1 MSSYEII
8 RKGRKQLI
16 DILQN
21 NIDCVLDE
29 LRSEI
34 VITKEEYE
42 GLEKYEDSK
51 KKSRELLILIQ
62 AKGEAACCQ
71 FLECLEVACPGSNH
85 ALHVQKHDETQN
97 PLQISG
103 HSVNYIYFYTQPP
116 LNKHALQVQKN
127 DHLNLRKDLH
137 VPDSVEFSGERSGS
151 NSMDLARSGN
161 QDAPRSR
168 EGVGEVESLRSPV
181 SSEAGSGSQSPD
193 DAIMLPWGASS
204 TEDPDDASL
213 LLSSKEREVK
223 TPDSL
228 DVAENPSDAAMGAE
242 NGGRDEDLESC
253 ASPRV
258 GSGAESLSAP
268 LSSSKGSGASDG
280 NCGKSEGIESGVQ
293 IPAISASK
301 GEEEGAQQL
310 DSSKKKRTSG
320 SPTRRERFEN
330 SKECLPPVEKPE
342 SPRVLGETEEAVP
355 KERIIRDLQPLLD
368 NDSSLSQALGGRPF
382 IAYRQPPNLNQ
393 LLTHNNTTTRLNMD
407 TGTRAC
413 NEPRCQLCC
422 HIHPDN
428 IITGPNNIQHTIS
441 GLFNCSSSNIVYAI
455 KCQQC
460 PSAIY
465 IGQTGQTLRQ
475 RINGHK
481 SDIRNHKTEKPVGEH
496 FNLPGHSIQDL
507 KAAVLLQKNFRNRQE
522 REDAK
527 LELITKLKTMEPP
540 GMN

>member
-16 DILQN
+16 DILQK

-97 PLQISG
+97 PLQSFGHSVLMSESHPDETQNPLQISGHSVNYIYFYIQPTLNNHALHVQKHDETQNPLQSFGHSVLMSESHPDETQNPLQISG

-127 DHLNLRKDLH
+127 DETQNPLQSFGHSVLMSESHPDETQNPLQISGHSVNYIYFYTQPPLNKHAL
-137 VPDSVEFSGERSGS
+137 
-151 NSMDLARSGN
+151 
-161 QDAPRSR
+161 Q
-168 EGVGEVESLRSPV
+168 
-181 SSEAGSGSQSPD
+181 
-193 DAIMLPWGASS
+193 
-204 TEDPDDASL
+204 
-213 LLSSKEREVK
+213 
-223 TPDSL
+223 
-228 DVAENPSDAAMGAE
+228 
-242 NGGRDEDLESC
+242 
-253 ASPRV
+253 
-258 GSGAESLSAP
+258 
-268 LSSSKGSGASDG
+268 
-280 NCGKSEGIESGVQ
+280 VQ
-293 IPAISASK
+293 K
-301 GEEEGAQQL
+301 
-310 DSSKKKRTSG
+310 
-320 SPTRRERFEN
+320 N
-330 SKECLPPVEKPE
+330 ECLPPEEKPE

-355 KERIIRDLQPLLD
+355 EERIIRDLQPLLD

-413 NEPRCQLCC
+413 NEPRCQICC

-460 PSAIY
+460 PSALY

-475 RINGHK
+475 RINRHK
-481 SDIRNHKTEKPVGEH
+481 SDIRNHKKSVREH

-507 KAAVLLQKNFRNRQE
+507 KAAVLLQENFRNRQE
-522 REDAK
+522 REDAEFK
-527 LELITKLKTMEPP
+527 LITKLKTMEPP

>member
-16 DILQN
+16 DILQK

-97 PLQISG
+97 PLQSFGHSVLMSESHPDETQNPLQISGHSVNYIYFYIQPTLNNHALHVQKHDETQNPLQSFGHSVLMSESHPDETQNPLQISG

-127 DHLNLRKDLH
+127 DETQNPLQSFGHSVLMSESHPDETQNPLQISGHSVNYIYFYTQPPLNKHAL
-137 VPDSVEFSGERSGS
+137 
-151 NSMDLARSGN
+151 
-161 QDAPRSR
+161 Q
-168 EGVGEVESLRSPV
+168 
-181 SSEAGSGSQSPD
+181 
-193 DAIMLPWGASS
+193 
-204 TEDPDDASL
+204 
-213 LLSSKEREVK
+213 
-223 TPDSL
+223 
-228 DVAENPSDAAMGAE
+228 
-242 NGGRDEDLESC
+242 
-253 ASPRV
+253 
-258 GSGAESLSAP
+258 
-268 LSSSKGSGASDG
+268 
-280 NCGKSEGIESGVQ
+280 VQ
-293 IPAISASK
+293 K
-301 GEEEGAQQL
+301 
-310 DSSKKKRTSG
+310 
-320 SPTRRERFEN
+320 N
-330 SKECLPPVEKPE
+330 ECLPPEEKPE
-342 SPRVLGETEEAVP
+342 SPRV
-355 KERIIRDLQPLLD
+355 
-368 NDSSLSQALGGRPF
+368 
-382 IAYRQPPNLNQ
+382 Y
-393 LLTHNNTTTRLNMD
+393 NNTTTRLNMD

-413 NEPRCQLCC
+413 NEPRCQICC

-460 PSAIY
+460 PSALY

-475 RINGHK
+475 RINRHK
-481 SDIRNHKTEKPVGEH
+481 SDIRNHKKSVREH

-507 KAAVLLQKNFRNRQE
+507 KAAVLLQENFRNRQE
-522 REDAK
+522 REDAEFK
-527 LELITKLKTMEPP
+527 LITKLKTMEPP

>member
-1 MSSYEII
+1 MMSHYEII
-8 RKGRKQLI
+8 SKGRKQLI
-16 DILQN
+16 DILQK

-29 LRSEI
+29 LRLET

-62 AKGEAACCQ
+62 EKGEAACCQ

-85 ALHVQKHDETQN
+85 ALHVQKH
-97 PLQISG
+97 
-103 HSVNYIYFYTQPP
+103 
-116 LNKHALQVQKN
+116 
-127 DHLNLRKDLH
+127 
-137 VPDSVEFSGERSGS
+137 
-151 NSMDLARSGN
+151 
-161 QDAPRSR
+161 
-168 EGVGEVESLRSPV
+168 
-181 SSEAGSGSQSPD
+181 
-193 DAIMLPWGASS
+193 
-204 TEDPDDASL
+204 
-213 LLSSKEREVK
+213 
-223 TPDSL
+223 
-228 DVAENPSDAAMGAE
+228 
-242 NGGRDEDLESC
+242 
-253 ASPRV
+253 
-258 GSGAESLSAP
+258 
-268 LSSSKGSGASDG
+268 
-280 NCGKSEGIESGVQ
+280 
-293 IPAISASK
+293 
-301 GEEEGAQQL
+301 
-310 DSSKKKRTSG
+310 
-320 SPTRRERFEN
+320 
-330 SKECLPPVEKPE
+330 ECLPPVEKPE

-422 HIHPDN
+422 HIHLDN

-460 PSAIY
+460 PSALY

-507 KAAVLLQKNFRNRQE
+507 KAAVLLQENFRNRQE

>member
-85 ALHVQKHDETQN
+85 ALHVQKHDETRNPLQSFGHSVLMSESHPDETQN

-127 DHLNLRKDLH
+127 
-137 VPDSVEFSGERSGS
+137 
-151 NSMDLARSGN
+151 
-161 QDAPRSR
+161 
-168 EGVGEVESLRSPV
+168 
-181 SSEAGSGSQSPD
+181 EAGSGSQSPD

>member
-85 ALHVQKHDETQN
+85 ALHVQKHDETRNPLQSFGHSVLMSESHPDETQN

-127 DHLNLRKDLH
+127 
-137 VPDSVEFSGERSGS
+137 
-151 NSMDLARSGN
+151 
-161 QDAPRSR
+161 
-168 EGVGEVESLRSPV
+168 
-181 SSEAGSGSQSPD
+181 
-193 DAIMLPWGASS
+193 
-204 TEDPDDASL
+204 
-213 LLSSKEREVK
+213 
-223 TPDSL
+223 
-228 DVAENPSDAAMGAE
+228 
-242 NGGRDEDLESC
+242 
-253 ASPRV
+253 
-258 GSGAESLSAP
+258 
-268 LSSSKGSGASDG
+268 
-280 NCGKSEGIESGVQ
+280 
-293 IPAISASK
+293 
-301 GEEEGAQQL
+301 
-310 DSSKKKRTSG
+310 
-320 SPTRRERFEN
+320 
-330 SKECLPPVEKPE
+330 ECLPPVEKPE

>member
-1 MSSYEII
+1 MMSHYEII
-8 RKGRKQLI
+8 SKGRKQLI
-16 DILQN
+16 DILQK

-29 LRSEI
+29 LRLET

-62 AKGEAACCQ
+62 EKGEAACCQ

-97 PLQISG
+97 PLQSCG
-103 HSVNYIYFYTQPP
+103 HSVLMSESHP
-116 LNKHALQVQKN
+116 

-213 LLSSKEREVK
+213 LLSSKEREIK

-268 LSSSKGSGASDG
+268 LSSSKGSGASNG

-330 SKECLPPVEKPE
+330 SKECLPPEEKPE
-342 SPRVLGETEEAVP
+342 SPRV
-355 KERIIRDLQPLLD
+355 
-368 NDSSLSQALGGRPF
+368 
-382 IAYRQPPNLNQ
+382 Y
-393 LLTHNNTTTRLNMD
+393 NNTTTRLNMD

-460 PSAIY
+460 PSALY

-481 SDIRNHKTEKPVGEH
+481 SDIRNHKKSVREH

>member
-1 MSSYEII
+1 M
-8 RKGRKQLI
+8 RPP
-16 DILQN
+16 
-21 NIDCVLDE
+21 DE
-29 LRSEI
+29 FEFD
-34 VITKEEYE
+34 T
-42 GLEKYEDSK
+42 
-51 KKSRELLILIQ
+51 
-62 AKGEAACCQ
+62 
-71 FLECLEVACPGSNH
+71 PG
-85 ALHVQKHDETQN
+85 
-97 PLQISG
+97 
-103 HSVNYIYFYTQPP
+103 
-116 LNKHALQVQKN
+116 
-127 DHLNLRKDLH
+127 
-137 VPDSVEFSGERSGS
+137 
-151 NSMDLARSGN
+151 
-161 QDAPRSR
+161 
-168 EGVGEVESLRSPV
+168 LRSPV

-320 SPTRRERFEN
+320 FPTRRERFEN

-422 HIHPDN
+422 HIHLDN

-460 PSAIY
+460 PSALY

-507 KAAVLLQKNFRNRQE
+507 KAAVLLQENFRNRQE

>member
-1 MSSYEII
+1 MMSHYEII
-8 RKGRKQLI
+8 SKGRKQLI
-16 DILQN
+16 DILQK

-29 LRSEI
+29 LRLET

-62 AKGEAACCQ
+62 EKGEAACCQ

-85 ALHVQKHDETQN
+85 ALHVQKH
-97 PLQISG
+97 
-103 HSVNYIYFYTQPP
+103 
-116 LNKHALQVQKN
+116 

-213 LLSSKEREVK
+213 LLSSKEREIK

-268 LSSSKGSGASDG
+268 LSSSKGSGASNG

-330 SKECLPPVEKPE
+330 SKECLPPEEKPE

-460 PSAIY
+460 PSALY

-481 SDIRNHKTEKPVGEH
+481 SDIRNHKKSVREH